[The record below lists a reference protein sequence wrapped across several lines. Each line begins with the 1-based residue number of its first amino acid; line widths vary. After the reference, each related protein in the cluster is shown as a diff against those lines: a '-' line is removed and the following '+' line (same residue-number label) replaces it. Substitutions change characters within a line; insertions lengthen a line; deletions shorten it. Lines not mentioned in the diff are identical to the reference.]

1 MKEEKS
7 IELNKPNFRDDE
19 QAKKSGNG
27 LGLKLTCGF
36 LALATLGL
44 GAFVVYDKFFA
55 TQPEKTEIS
64 SSIANQHADK
74 SEKEE
79 QVKKNKNGFVYHT
92 DTTEPGYLIVDGN
105 GDVYFDPNEHYS
117 DAQGLES
124 YNFNFATANIDG
136 EKGSYSLDGDEIN
149 FHTYPSN
156 DEQKIT
162 FSGYKLNIKNIS
174 SIIQAECGQNFT
186 AHYYLAITQSGDAY
200 MIIIKPG
207 GMTSAVDNFSDS
219 EAKLKINKLSYKD
232 IISASMIN
240 LGDSIGTMVVD
251 KVGSHF
257 YLSDKDFEIK

>member
-1 MKEEKS
+1 MVKLGKFDIQGIDNEQRKS
-7 IELNKPNFRDDE
+7 FSHIWIPLVINLIGFSFSCFGP
-19 QAKKSGNG
+19 GNSNRFAETTQMSPVKAVFVSLYNTFDMLFNDMTRWEVLVILIMLIPVSWKMAG
-27 LGLKLTCGF
+27 KLQVRFEHPILFTLFAF
-36 LALATLGL
+36 LL
-44 GAFVVYDKFFA
+44 V
-55 TQPEKTEIS
+55 S
-64 SSIANQHADK
+64 SNMTPPI
-74 SEKEE
+74 
-79 QVKKNKNGFVYHT
+79 
-92 DTTEPGYLIVDGN
+92 
-105 GDVYFDPNEHYS
+105 
-117 DAQGLES
+117 
-124 YNFNFATANIDG
+124 FATANIDG